1 MSTATPEP
9 QTVRL
14 NRQTWL
20 RFVRAVQNLATSE
33 VGGTAKLL
41 FAALLALL
49 FAINGLN
56 VVNSYVGRDFMTAIA
71 DRSMSGFVT
80 LAVMYIAVFAG
91 STLVAVIY
99 RFTEERLGLLWR
111 AWLTNRLLAAYLDH
125 PNAYRLSDR
134 LVANGEIANPD
145 QRIAD
150 DVRAFTTTTL
160 SFVLLILNGTFTVV
174 AFSGVMW
181 SISPLLFIVG
191 VLYAGAGSLLTI
203 LFGHSLV
210 GLSYAQLDHEANFRA
225 GLVHLRENA
234 ESVSVAR
241 HERQVLRRL
250 TARLDALIGN
260 ARHIIGV
267 NRNLGFFTTGYN
279 YLIQIIPA
287 LIVAPLFIRGEVEFG
302 VITQS
307 AMAFSQLL
315 GAFSLIITQFQSISS
330 FTAVIARLGSLAEA
344 IEQAQAVTVLSMEVC
359 EHQLPIADCPLC
371 LKRGAV
377 LSALPTITIR
387 EEEGRIAFEGL
398 TLRSPHDDQVLLADL
413 SLSIPSRTRVLIL
426 GANDPAKIAL
436 FRVTAGIW
444 ESGTGRV
451 IRPPEQYLQ
460 FLPERPY
467 LPPGTLR
474 DLLLSPGSDRAQ
486 ADAQVLQL
494 ASMLNLTAALARA
507 GGVDTEHDWN
517 DRLSLGEQ
525 QLFATVRL
533 ILAAPR
539 FAFLDR
545 PQTILTN
552 DQVARVLAALDAH
565 AITYVTIG
573 EQNGWHDRY
582 DAELELKPDGTWT
595 WTATRGA

>member
-1 MSTATPEP
+1 
-9 QTVRL
+9 
-14 NRQTWL
+14 
-20 RFVRAVQNLATSE
+20 
-33 VGGTAKLL
+33 LL
-41 FAALLALL
+41 FAALIALL

-56 VVNSYVGRDFMTAIA
+56 VVNSYVGRDLLTAIA
-71 DRSMSGFVT
+71 DRSMNGLSPSPSCTSPSSPDDVRRRH
-80 LAVMYIAVFAG
+80 L
-91 STLVAVIY
+91 SLY
-99 RFTEERLGLLWR
+99 RERLGLLWR
-111 AWLTNRLLAAYLDH
+111 EWLTKRMLAAYLDH

-150 DVRAFTTTTL
+150 DIRAFTTTTL

-191 VLYAGAGSLLTI
+191 ALYAGAGSLLTI

-210 GLSYAQLDHEANFRA
+210 GLNYAQLDHEANFRS

-241 HERQVLRRL
+241 HERQVLQRL
-250 TARLDALIGN
+250 SARLDALIDN

-287 LIVAPLFIRGEVEFG
+287 LIVAPLFIRGQVEFG

-307 AMAFSQLL
+307 AMAFSAPRCLL
-315 GAFSLIITQFQSISS
+315 VDHHPVPTISS
-330 FTAVIARLGSLAEA
+330 FTAVIARLGSLAEPRA
-344 IEQAQAVTVLSMEVC
+344 GASGYRPLDEVC
-359 EHQLPIADCPLC
+359 EHQVPSRLSLC
-371 LKRGAV
+371 LARSGAARV
-377 LSALPTITIR
+377 PTITIR
-387 EEEGRIAFEGL
+387 EEEGRIAFEDL
-398 TLRSPHDDQVLLADL
+398 TLRSPYDNHVLLANL
-413 SLSIPSRTRVLIL
+413 SLSIPSHTRVLIL

-444 ESGTGRV
+444 ENGTGRV
-451 IRPPEQYLQ
+451 MRPPEQQIQ
-460 FLPERPY
+460 FLSERPY

-474 DLLLSPGSDRAQ
+474 DLLLPPGGDHSE
-486 ADAQVLQL
+486 ADAKIL
-494 ASMLNLTAALARA
+494 ALTNTFNLTTALARA

-517 DRLSLGEQ
+517 DLLSLGEQ
-525 QLFATVRL
+525 QLFAAVRL
-533 ILAAPR
+533 ILAAPQ

-552 DQVARVLAALDAH
+552 EQVQQILAALDERR
-565 AITYVTIG
+565 ITYITIG
-573 EQNGWHDRY
+573 EQNGWRDRY
-582 DAELELKPDGTWT
+582 DAELELKQDGTWT
-595 WTATRGA
+595 WTATRGAPA